1 MPSDYLDYENN
12 LAFAPKSADDLNEQ
26 KRDSEVLVAALEKC
40 EKLEKQ
46 LKIAVDIL
54 EVISTHTCFPD
65 EDVKEQ
71 VSIVYAWSSEAL
83 EQIKE
88 LDK

>member
-1 MPSDYLDYENN
+1 MSIKEMDEAYSN
-12 LAFAPKSADDLNEQ
+12 LKTEYFSIQDELTTERQCIDCY
-26 KRDSEVLVAALEKC
+26 KRDIL
-40 EKLEKQ
+40 KLQKQ

-54 EVISTHTCFPD
+54 EVISTHTCFCD

-83 EQIKE
+83 EQIE
-88 LDK
+88 GLDK